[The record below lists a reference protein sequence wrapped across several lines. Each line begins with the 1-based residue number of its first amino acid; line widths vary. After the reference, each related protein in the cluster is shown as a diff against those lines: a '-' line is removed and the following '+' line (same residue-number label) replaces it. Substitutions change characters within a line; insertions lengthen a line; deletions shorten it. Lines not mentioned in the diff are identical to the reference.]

1 MYNLSQE
8 QVFICFF
15 ILGIIIGLIFDFF
28 KALRKS
34 FKTKYNITFLED
46 FIFIVISAVLIIFS
60 IIKINGGNIR
70 FFLFI
75 GILLGVLIYS
85 LTISN
90 FYVIILNGIVRIC
103 KQIFKIPYMFFKK
116 MFFFIKNTIKIKWRN
131 INEHKKIK

>member
-15 ILGIIIGLIFDFF
+15 ILGI
-28 KALRKS
+28 S
-34 FKTKYNITFLED
+34 FKTKDNITFLED

-90 FYVIILNGIVRIC
+90 LYVIILNGIVRIY